1 MMFNQPEETN
11 DNILSLH
18 FRRQFPDLN
27 EEKKQELHFKKLLY
41 NDVTK
46 LPTLPVMFDAIQ
58 RILNKQGQMGFLY
71 VNIVQY
77 SMLEQMYGWRKFDF
91 FMKEL
96 ASTLVDIRNRLM
108 RVPDAV
114 CEVMIKGTTFMLL
127 LSPPRT
133 KRLMLRD
140 DLSALCKRVGKE
152 FNTELKNRLGED
164 VSDKLG
170 CYFGYSILEDDPTQ
184 RLERLVYNA
193 VEDAHRGSL
202 NLKIKDAKRRS
213 STLHSIVTHKKI
225 STLYQPILDLKNRRV
240 IGYEALNRG
249 PKGEFENP
257 DYLFRLAY
265 ENNAVWALDR
275 LCRIQAFRGI
285 KNLKDSENIFIN
297 VEPGTFEDPQF
308 FTRETLSE
316 MEKAGVKPQQVV
328 LELTERKA
336 IEDFENFKIIL
347 KTFKESGFKVAIDD
361 LGAGYSGLQM
371 LSELLPDYIDFIKL
385 DMSLIR
391 DIDQHDFKQQIIS
404 FMLKLTKDISTN
416 IIVEGIETMD
426 ELRTVNQ
433 LGIQFAQGF
442 LFASPSKTFASIP
455 ESLYDELSEN

>member
-1 MMFNQPEETN
+1 MLFNQPEETN
-11 DNILSLH
+11 DNLLSLH
-18 FRRQFPDLN
+18 FHRKFPEMN
-27 EEKKQELHFKKLLY
+27 EDKKQEMHLKKLLY
-41 NDVTK
+41 DDVTK
-46 LPTLPVMFDAIQ
+46 LPTLPVMFDVIQ
-58 RILNKQGQMGFLY
+58 SILNKQGQMGFLY
-71 VNIVQY
+71 INIVQY

-96 ASTLVDIRNRLM
+96 AATLVDIRNRFM

-133 KRLMLRD
+133 KRLMVRD
-140 DLSALCKRVGKE
+140 DLSSLCSRVGKE
-152 FNTELKNRLGED
+152 FNSELKGRLGRD
-164 VSDKLG
+164 VFDKLG

-193 VEDAHRGSL
+193 VEFAHQASV
-202 NLKIKDAKRRS
+202 NQKIKDAKRRS
-213 STLHSIVTHKKI
+213 TTLNTIVAHKKI
-225 STLYQPILDLKNRRV
+225 STLYQPILDLKNKRV

-257 DYLFRLAY
+257 DFLFRLAY

-275 LCRIQAFRGI
+275 LCRIQALRGI
-285 KNLKDSENIFIN
+285 KKLHESENIFIN
-297 VEPGTFEDPQF
+297 VEPSTFEDPHF

-316 MEKAGVKPQQVV
+316 MEKAGVKPSQVV

-336 IEDFENFKIIL
+336 IEDFENFKTIL
-347 KTFKESGFKVAIDD
+347 KTFKTSGFRVAIDD

-371 LSELLPDYIDFIKL
+371 LSELLPDYVDFIKL

-391 DIDQHDFKQQIIS
+391 DIHTHNYKQQIIS
-404 FMLKLTKDISTN
+404 FMLKLTNNISTS
-416 IIVEGIETMD
+416 IIVEGIETKD
-426 ELRTVNQ
+426 ELKTIHQ
-433 LGIQFAQGF
+433 LGIQYAQGF
-442 LFASPSKTFASIP
+442 LIASPGKTFKP
-455 ESLYDELSEN
+455 VEESFFDQLL